1 MPGART
7 LRCAAHRSVRSTGGL
22 APPARAC
29 SGVTRRPFG
38 WWPDWLAGFSQGLCR
53 YASRACSGSAS
64 PDEFS
69 SREELTARS
78 GHLAGRQG
86 PMQQTNA
93 GRGAA
98 ERAGWVLLHGRPHQL
113 RTGHLV
119 VLDRHGD
126 ASRAAHQAR
135 LRRQHGSFSKASGIW
150 LAGRCETPPQHAP
163 AARTSKG

>member
-29 SGVTRRPFG
+29 SGIAQRPLIDPTD
-38 WWPDWLAGFSQGLCR
+38 WPGCSQGICR

-64 PDEFS
+64 P
-69 SREELTARS
+69 TRS
-78 GHLAGRQG
+78 AAGKNSLLGQATWQAGHLQLA
-86 PMQQTNA
+86 NV

-98 ERAGWVLLHGRPHQL
+98 ERAGRVPLHSRPHQL
-113 RTGHLV
+113 RTGYLA
-119 VLDRHGD
+119 VLDRKGGKQVCSPN
-126 ASRAAHQAR
+126 AV
-135 LRRQHGSFSKASGIW
+135 RRQHRSFSRASGIW

-163 AARTSKG
+163 TARTSKG